1 MIPSQRYVRVRQVET
16 IISTI
21 LYQLF
26 NRRYGWFTMESTFDF
41 NNPISAVLVPL
52 EESTLEFP
60 FNSSSE
66 AAIPELKP
74 VEAFPS
80 SDDSELL
87 LKKPIFDQNLAQP
100 LGVLLDSDS
109 TSTENPSA
117 TDASDIAINDQIT
130 GEDSVDSKQ
139 TELIN
144 SDRLRPVE
152 DNLIDPNLPINPEL
166 LDKVPLDVIDRIVAG
181 ETVEL
186 IIEVND
192 DEIQTQVT
200 QLRQTQ
206 GLASEEADTASITEF
221 KAQSYQNVKD
231 GLFASVSSDISE
243 LSEYSHLP
251 LSHVEVNSLEDLVE
265 LLENEN
271 VDQVYLN
278 QFLVIPEDE
287 GTSSQTQDS
296 VVDPSEPV
304 TELPATEAS
313 EAQDELITPQL
324 VDSLPQINQPEA
336 AAAGYTGDGVTIAVL
351 DTGADPNAPG
361 LGGRIIFDQDFA
373 AEDGFDDDN
382 GHGTNVSAIA
392 AAVAPDADIASL
404 DVFTDIP
411 GVGHRA
417 YDSDIISAINWSIA
431 NQSTYNIK
439 AMNLSLGGGQY
450 FDPITAS
457 GDSDGDGNDDSISYY
472 TPIEEAKAAGIL
484 TIAASGNDGYSD
496 SMGHPAA
503 IDNAISVG
511 AVDQFD
517 NVASFSN
524 SADFLDLLAPGTN
537 ITAGGL
543 TLSGTSMATPH
554 VAGAVA
560 VVASAF
566 PTDSPDEII
575 DKLST
580 TGTPILDSRNNYS
593 FPRIDLAGAL
603 NLDPGNVG
611 DDQYEENDTLAD
623 AYSPGYNW
631 EQINL
636 SSINGLGVANDDDWY
651 AIDVGPSGFERV
663 LVDLEFSHANGDIDL
678 ELYDASGTVLSGSYS
693 TTDNESIDYTVA
705 NPGTYYL
712 RVYPF
717 SGSENTYDLSW
728 DDVPPAGSVD
738 LSGYYFDVLDEPLYA
753 GDSFDVDFEVLNSG
767 SQSVSTFDVEFY
779 ISTDSTIE
787 SSDYSLGSYSISDL
801 TGNSST
807 GPIITNLNLPQSDEP
822 FWSGA
827 GEYYI
832 GMIVDPDNTISET
845 SEENN
850 ANLGE
855 LFDLDPVE
863 ILGVG
868 DDAYE
873 ENDTFTTAFDPGYD
887 WEQTNLSSINGLGLA
902 NDDDWYAIEVKPGSE
917 QIVADLEFIDDNGD
931 IDFELYDAAGSF
943 LTGSYSTTD
952 NESIDYTVADAGTYY
967 LRVYPYSGSENTYDL
982 SWDDV
987 TPTAGADLSGSFFNV
1002 AAEPLSPS
1010 NSFDVN
1016 FEVQNTESDSA
1027 DGFWVDFYLSTDS
1040 TIDSTED
1047 YLLGYQSIDSLTGD
1061 STTGLLSQNLIL
1073 PDASDPIWNGDGFYY
1088 VGMMIDE
1095 FDNSV
1100 VETDEDNNANTGAF
1114 LDYDGVLVNV

>member
-1 MIPSQRYVRVRQVET
+1 MGV
-16 IISTI
+16 
-21 LYQLF
+21 
-26 NRRYGWFTMESTFDF
+26 TMESTFDF
-41 NNPISAVLVPL
+41 NNPTSDLLIPV
-52 EESTLEFP
+52 EESALELP

-66 AAIPELKP
+66 AALPELKP

-80 SDDSELL
+80 SDDPDLL
-87 LKKPIFDQNLAQP
+87 FEQNFSQP
-100 LGVLLDSDS
+100 LGLLNS
-109 TSTENPSA
+109 TSTENSA
-117 TDASDIAINDQIT
+117 TIDTSNIAVNDQLTGEDASDQ
-130 GEDSVDSKQ
+130 KLR
-139 TELIN
+139 ELIN
-144 SDRLRPVE
+144 SDRVKPIE
-152 DNLIDPNLPINPEL
+152 DDLIDPNLPINPEL
-166 LDKVPLDVIDRIVAG
+166 LDKVPLEVIDRIVGG

-186 IIEVND
+186 IVEVND
-192 DEIQTQVT
+192 DEIQTQVS
-200 QLRQTQ
+200 QLRETQ
-206 GLASEEADTASITEF
+206 GLSSEEPDTASITEF
-221 KAQSYQNVKD
+221 KAESYQDLKD
-231 GLFASVSSDISE
+231 GLFASLSSDITS

-251 LSHVEVNSLEDLVE
+251 LSHIEVNSLEGLVE

-278 QFLVIPEDE
+278 QFLVLPEDE
-287 GTSSQTQDS
+287 ATSSKLDPTETQDS
-296 VVDPSEPV
+296 VLNPSGSV
-304 TELPATEAS
+304 TEFPPTEATEP
-313 EAQDELITPQL
+313 QDEFVTPQL
-324 VDSLPQINQPEA
+324 VQSLPQINQPEA
-336 AAAGYTGDGVTIAVL
+336 AAAGYTGDGVTIAIL

-373 AEDGFDDDN
+373 VEDGFDDDN

-457 GDSDGDGNDDSISYY
+457 GDSNGDGNDDSISYY

-484 TIAASGNDGYSD
+484 TIAASGNDGFSD

-503 IDNAISVG
+503 VDHAISVG
-511 AVDQFD
+511 AVDSFD
-517 NVASFSN
+517 SVASFSN
-524 SADFLDLLAPGTN
+524 SAYFLDLLAPGTN

-580 TGTPILDSRNNYS
+580 TGTPILDSRNSYS

-603 NLDPGNVG
+603 NLDPGNEG
-611 DDQYEENDTLAD
+611 DDQYEENDNLAT

-636 SSINGLGVANDDDWY
+636 SSIDGLGVANDDDWY
-651 AIDVGPSGFERV
+651 AIEVGPSGFERV
-663 LVDLEFSHANGDIDL
+663 LVDLEFTHANGDIDL
-678 ELYDASGTVLSGSYS
+678 ELYDASGTVLTGSYS
-693 TTDNESIDYTVA
+693 VTDNESIDYTVA

-712 RVYPF
+712 RVYPY
-717 SGSENTYDLSW
+717 SGSENTYDLWW

-753 GDSFDVDFEVLNSG
+753 GDSFEVDFEVLNSG
-767 SQSVSTFDVEFY
+767 SQSVSTFDVGFY

-787 SSDYSLGSYSISDL
+787 SSDYDLGSYSISDL
-801 TGNSST
+801 SANSST
-807 GPIITNLNLPQSDEP
+807 GAIITNFSLPQSDEP

-845 SEENN
+845 DEENN
-850 ANLGE
+850 ANQGE
-855 LFDLDPVE
+855 FLDLDPVE

-873 ENDTFTTAFDPGYD
+873 ENDSFTTAFDPGYD
-887 WEQTNLSSINGLGLA
+887 WEQTNLSSIDGLGLA

-917 QIVADLEFIDDNGD
+917 NIVAELEFIDDNGD
-931 IDFELYDAAGSF
+931 IDLELYDATGSL
-943 LTGSYSTTD
+943 LTGSYSVTD
-952 NESIDYTVADAGTYY
+952 NESIDYAVANPGTYY
-967 LRVYPYSGSENTYDL
+967 LRVYPFSGSENTYDL
-982 SWDDV
+982 WWDDV

-1002 AAEPLSPS
+1002 AAEPLSAG

-1040 TIDSTED
+1040 TIDSSED
-1047 YLLGYQSIDSLTGD
+1047 YLLGYQRIETLAGN
-1061 STTGLLSQNLIL
+1061 STTGLLSQDLIL

-1114 LDYDGVLVNV
+1114 IDYDGVLVNV